1 MAKSDL
7 TDMSINA
14 LQSEIKRR
22 EKHARMLQKRREKL
36 VQQLAE
42 IDAEIA
48 GIGGLGGGGRGGRR
62 PRNDSNLPEALVGV
76 LTGKTMSV
84 TEAAEAVQ
92 KAGYITTSPNFR
104 TIVNQALIR
113 DKRFKRVG
121 RGLYTASGAGAK
133 TSERRPHRCRQRQ
146 EMSTRRCRRSPPAAL
161 LFHRYRATAESPALR
176 TARPR

>member
-7 TDMSINA
+7 TDMSIAA

-22 EKHARMLQKRREKL
+22 EKHANSLQRRREKL
-36 VQQLAE
+36 VKQLAE

-48 GIGGLGGGGRGGRR
+48 ELGGTISGGRGGRR
-62 PRNDSNLPEALVGV
+62 PRNEANLPDALVKV

-84 TEAAEAVQ
+84 TEAADAVRA
-92 KAGYITTSPNFR
+92 AGYITTSPNFR

-121 RGLYTASGAGAK
+121 RGEYTAAAGAAATTRKKTTKKKARK
-133 TSERRPHRCRQRQ
+133 TSKKG
-146 EMSTRRCRRSPPAAL
+146 
-161 LFHRYRATAESPALR
+161 
-176 TARPR
+176 

>member
-7 TDMSINA
+7 TDMSIAA

-22 EKHARMLQKRREKL
+22 EKHANSLQKRREKL
-36 VQQLAE
+36 LKQLAE

-48 GIGGLGGGGRGGRR
+48 GLGGTISAGRGGRR
-62 PRNDSNLPEALVGV
+62 PRNEAKLPDALVKV

-84 TEAAEAVQ
+84 TDAADAVRA
-92 KAGYITTSPNFR
+92 AGYITTSPNFR

-121 RGLYTASGAGAK
+121 RGEYTAVAGASATTRKKKTTKKKSRK
-133 TSERRPHRCRQRQ
+133 TSK
-146 EMSTRRCRRSPPAAL
+146 AG
-161 LFHRYRATAESPALR
+161 
-176 TARPR
+176 

>member
-7 TDMSINA
+7 TDMSITA

-22 EKHARMLQKRREKL
+22 EKHAGSLQKRREKL
-36 VQQLAE
+36 VKQLAE

-48 GIGGLGGGGRGGRR
+48 SIGGLGGGGGGRR
-62 PRNDSNLPEALVGV
+62 PRNESNLPEALVQV

-84 TEAAEAVQ
+84 TEAADAVQ

-121 RGLYTASGAGAK
+121 RGQYTASGASAPK
-133 TSERRPHRCRQRQ
+133 TRKKTTKKK
-146 EMSTRRCRRSPPAAL
+146 TRKTTKKS
-161 LFHRYRATAESPALR
+161 
-176 TARPR
+176 